1 MKEPTKRS
9 ILLFWLP
16 LGLAIAAFLLV
27 PLVGSVLVI
36 GSKLGASHPLLEW
49 MFYSGLLL
57 IFTWLLAVP
66 VIAVFTVPVL
76 ALEDVAG
83 ATNNVSY
90 KTLKRVAKQ
99 LVKSGT
105 LPPDQHAKLAGAIG
119 LGSDLLKPLAAAIT
133 IQKDSAAII
142 TRAHAV
148 RVFITTAVSQSGHL
162 DAIAV
167 LMMNFKL
174 VRTLVD
180 HFGYRPPLPML
191 IKIYS
196 QIFFATIV
204 AEEASDIDLS
214 GAFSHVGLGVLNE
227 IPGASLIADSVFD
240 GTINAMF
247 TLRVGYVTQKY
258 LLNAGRNLSK
268 SDIRKSA
275 NESAGREIKHVMKE
289 SVPFFPAAMGAAI
302 RRLYI

>member
-1 MKEPTKRS
+1 MLEWVFYGCLL
-9 ILLFWLP
+9 LLF
-16 LGLAIAAFLLV
+16 I
-27 PLVGSVLVI
+27 
-36 GSKLGASHPLLEW
+36 
-49 MFYSGLLL
+49 
-57 IFTWLLAVP
+57 WLLAVP
-66 VIAVFTVPVL
+66 MIAVFTAPVL
-76 ALEDVAG
+76 ALENM
-83 ATNNVSY
+83 TNNVSC

-119 LGSDLLKPLAAAIT
+119 LGSDLLEPLAAAIT
-133 IQKDSAAII
+133 IQKESAAKI

-162 DAIAV
+162 DAVAV
-167 LMMNFKL
+167 LIMNFKL

-180 HFGYRPPLPML
+180 HFGYRPPLPTL

-204 AEEASDIDLS
+204 AEEANDVDFS
-214 GAFSHVGLGVLNE
+214 GVLSHVVGGGVNLVPGL
-227 IPGASLIADSVFD
+227 SLITDSVFD
-240 GTINAMF
+240 GSINAMF

-268 SDIRKSA
+268 SDIRKAA

-289 SVPFFPAAMGAAI
+289 SVPFFPTAIGAAI
-302 RRLYI
+302 QRFFI